1 MDSHILNLE
10 TNSYDTFTI
19 DKFLILIK
27 DVNYKRYTNEWYYGI
42 KFSVKGDGNCIDP
55 EYGYYDLIHNYTL
68 GTRLLISNKAGW
80 KDVPFYNQTF
90 HMLPQ
95 GVEVLDLL

>member
-1 MDSHILNLE
+1 MDLYIQ
-10 TNSYDTFTI
+10 NSKNYDAITI

-27 DVNYKRYTNEWYYGI
+27 NVKYERYDSEWYYGI
-42 KFSVKGDGNCIDP
+42 KFCVEDDGNCIDP
-55 EYGYYDLIHNYTL
+55 KFGYYDLIHNYKL
-68 GTRLLISNKAGW
+68 GTRLLISNKMGW

-90 HMLPQ
+90 HMLPA